1 MKIDAPSNDYVV
13 MNDIQSS
20 SRGESVKPGFTVI
33 SNYDAE
39 LCVVCAVKRYIDCVG
54 VLQLKS
60 TPVEPLLALIGS
72 KHFWVNHFTMYILLL
87 TQHRA
92 QPLDHGDCGGCIVNT
107 YEHSCTVDKLILN
120 YHTSLYPPQP
130 LLAYSSTLL
139 FPCPLCFNYSIRYLN
154 FTSIL
159 HCTVFHKPT
168 MYLFTLQCPISNP
181 HLTI

>member
-60 TPVEPLLALIGS
+60 TPA
-72 KHFWVNHFTMYILLL
+72 
-87 TQHRA
+87 
-92 QPLDHGDCGGCIVNT
+92 CGASSCSDWIQAFLGKTISQCIFYCLHNT
-107 YEHSCTVDKLILN
+107 ELSHWIMEIV
-120 YHTSLYPPQP
+120 
-130 LLAYSSTLL
+130 
-139 FPCPLCFNYSIRYLN
+139 
-154 FTSIL
+154 
-159 HCTVFHKPT
+159 VVV
-168 MYLFTLQCPISNP
+168 
-181 HLTI
+181 